1 MTDTRLGR
9 LQTGV
14 SAASLLRHAPVAL
27 LGGLYLYAI
36 GLKAARTPLW
46 YDEIVTYHVSALGGP
61 AAIVGYLQA
70 RRELEA
76 IAAGARDPMNQ
87 GTANAARII
96 AIVVGVM
103 FAVAAIGIMLL
114 VLVGGGLAF
123 LGEMG
128 RS

>member
-1 MTDTRLGR
+1 MT
-9 LQTGV
+9 V
-14 SAASLLRHAPVAL
+14 SAYPEPSQA
-27 LGGLYLYAI
+27 
-36 GLKAARTPLW
+36 T
-46 YDEIVTYHVSALGGP
+46 SALVWSIVGLVCCGP
-61 AAIVGYLQA
+61 VAIVGYLQA

-76 IAAGARDPMNQ
+76 IAAGARDPVNQ